1 MRKEHRPAPS
11 VTLSRGAQQLT
22 RVQGSARDAAPNPN
36 LGIGLGLKQVML
48 ASRFQRV
55 GLVVRTSLSKS
66 DSKRINLDLIPDVA
80 GGAGKMSTAVNR
92 NLKFLTTSAEN
103 NSAQGLQAKTPTSS
117 TEIRNSA
124 PSESVISEFED
135 EPENGLDEIGSP
147 TPCKYSKGQVQL
159 LADSQYY
166 AEQAPEQNFMDHPT
180 PSDRQEDSPTEP
192 KVKFTGSRDKAAK
205 EGRNAKE
212 CDRYDTDRMLRL
224 RKGTTGG
231 VHGNKTSLNNGS
243 AAPRVAQ
250 GKAAG
255 SATGVQ
261 RTLHCRVTRSQGL
274 PEQTPNGM
282 SATPQAPANI
292 LVGRSSKSSGAKDT
306 TEKNNS
312 DAGRLKDFPADPAP
326 SKYMTTSTGLKEQRP
341 PVHRA
346 GGDRHPPGG
355 RHRANRTLHTSTAP
369 PELEMIQGEEEF
381 LSHGR
386 ISGAKSEVDR
396 AMRCARRAR
405 MQEMAND
412 TSIKENFY
420 GESDVPDLT
429 PSDDEGEKPVA
440 GPGAYSGTDDAP
452 QVQDRVSS
460 SDKPEGKHCEQFLA
474 KTGATHVPGAAPQG
488 PVDPDRPSPS
498 RTSSP
503 FLLYKPETSLRAEDN
518 EKGDSVTSGGAE
530 GAISGEVMT
539 HRQARESST
548 STDISATTQRKERG
562 SASPAPE
569 QEPQVVVPALLRRD
583 YRHPSRSPTPSLHGR
598 PTKLCRAVDNE
609 TGGNVIMVPML
620 GIATAQRKARRPE
633 QASPEPDSELHIV
646 DPDGIVWVT
655 SKAESA
661 LKVRGRRSRTSI
673 QSNSSGSGS
682 DAYPLVSNST

>member
-1 MRKEHRPAPS
+1 M
-11 VTLSRGAQQLT
+11 
-22 RVQGSARDAAPNPN
+22 
-36 LGIGLGLKQVML
+36 GLKQVML

-66 DSKRINLDLIPDVA
+66 DSKKINLDLIPDVA
-80 GGAGKMSTAVNR
+80 GGAGKMSTDVSR
-92 NLKFLTTSAEN
+92 NLKFRKTNAGN
-103 NSAQGLQAKTPTSS
+103 NAPQGRQAKTPTSS

-159 LADSQYY
+159 LADSQFY

-192 KVKFTGSRDKAAK
+192 KVKFTGSRGKAAK
-205 EGRNAKE
+205 EGPNAKE

-282 SATPQAPANI
+282 SATLQAPANI
-292 LVGRSSKSSGAKDT
+292 LVGRSSKSSGGKDT

-346 GGDRHPPGG
+346 GGDIHPPVG

-369 PELEMIQGEEEF
+369 PELEMIQGEEEI

-386 ISGAKSEVDR
+386 MSGANGAKSEVDR
-396 AMRCARRAR
+396 AMRCARRTR
-405 MQEMAND
+405 MKEMAND
-412 TSIKENFY
+412 TSIKENLY
-420 GESDVPDLT
+420 RESDVPDLT

-460 SDKPEGKHCEQFLA
+460 SDKHCEQFLA

-569 QEPQVVVPALLRRD
+569 QEAQVVAPALLRRD
-583 YRHPSRSPTPSLHGR
+583 YRHPSQSPTPSLHGR

-609 TGGNVIMVPML
+609 TGGNVIKVPML
-620 GIATAQRKARRPE
+620 GIATAQQKVRRPE
-633 QASPEPDSELHIV
+633 QASLEPDSELHIV
-646 DPDGIVWVT
+646 
-655 SKAESA
+655 
-661 LKVRGRRSRTSI
+661 VRGRRSRTSS